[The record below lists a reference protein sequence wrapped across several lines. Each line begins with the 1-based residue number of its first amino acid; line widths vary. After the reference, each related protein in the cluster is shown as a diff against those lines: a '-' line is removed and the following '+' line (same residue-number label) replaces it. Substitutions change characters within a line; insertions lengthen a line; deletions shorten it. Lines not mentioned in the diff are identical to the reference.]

1 MMKVI
6 FNNCPTSIFYY
17 FKIFR
22 RMYLKNSKFKFFQDI
37 CSNQKRKQNIYSST
51 YPFNPT
57 YFNDKDK
64 PKHQNLINVN
74 VHV

>member
-37 CSNQKRKQNIYSST
+37 CSNQKRKKIFTRRHIPLTQPILTIKTNLNI
-51 YPFNPT
+51 
-57 YFNDKDK
+57 K
-64 PKHQNLINVN
+64 I
-74 VHV
+74 